1 MAFAR
6 ASRVLTRLH
15 ARARA
20 RLVERVPRK
29 MRLRGEE
36 EEEEEDDDDDPK
48 SW

>member
-15 ARARA
+15 ARA

-48 SW
+48 S